1 MIQYYMVIKTM
12 FWRVL
17 NDNENIHDILFSEN
31 RLDENLHVF
40 KLSFVCVCMCSISL
54 IFLSV
59 YFSVLEMFNNEYIY
73 INLIIHK

>member
-17 NDNENIHDILFSEN
+17 NDNENIHDIPFSEN

-40 KLSFVCVCMCSISL
+40 KLNFVCVYMYSISL

-59 YFSVLEMFNNEYIY
+59 YFSVLRMFNNEYIY
-73 INLIIHK
+73 IVIL